1 MCHAWREKRSGVPNL
16 TVGRDTVII
25 EHVPEYSLIE
35 LAKLADV
42 TPRTIRY
49 YIEQG
54 LLAAPE
60 PEGPKTRYTDE
71 HLARLLAIK
80 RLQAAHLPLAEIR
93 QQLRSVPAEQL
104 TTLGGSSS
112 PTASPGAAIDYIR
125 DVLGT
130 PVAPARAAQ
139 SVPPQAAP
147 VPAPLPTGPQP
158 ESETTRSQWERIS
171 LDPDVELHV
180 RRPLTRQNTK
190 RVERLI
196 TIARQLFEED

>member
-1 MCHAWREKRSGVPNL
+1 MP
-16 TVGRDTVII
+16 D
-25 EHVPEYSLIE
+25 YSLIE

-60 PEGPKTRYTDE
+60 PEVPKTRYSDE

-104 TTLGGSSS
+104 TIASSG
-112 PTASPGAAIDYIR
+112 PAPSPGAAIDYIR
-125 DVLGT
+125 GVLSPPAASA
-130 PVAPARAAQ
+130 PVAR
-139 SVPPQAAP
+139 SVTVFAPPPPPPQ
-147 VPAPLPTGPQP
+147 TGPEP
-158 ESETTRSQWERIS
+158 EPQTTRSQWERIS

-196 TIARQLFEED
+196 TIARQLFEEN

>member
-1 MCHAWREKRSGVPNL
+1 M
-16 TVGRDTVII
+16 
-25 EHVPEYSLIE
+25 PEYSLNE
-35 LAKLADV
+35 LASLADV
-42 TPRTIRY
+42 TPRTIRF

-54 LLAAPE
+54 LLPE
-60 PEGPKTRYTDE
+60 PTSLGPKARYTDE

-80 RLQAAHLPLAEIR
+80 KLQSAHLPLAEIR
-93 QQLRSVPAEQL
+93 QQLRTLPAEQV
-104 TTLGGSSS
+104 TRVAEATA
-112 PTASPGAAIDYIR
+112 PTIPAIDYIR
-125 DVLGT
+125 GVLGT

-139 SVPPQAAP
+139 SVPSPTA
-147 VPAPLPTGPQP
+147 PAPLPTGPQP
-158 ESETTRSQWERIS
+158 EPVTSRSQWERVS